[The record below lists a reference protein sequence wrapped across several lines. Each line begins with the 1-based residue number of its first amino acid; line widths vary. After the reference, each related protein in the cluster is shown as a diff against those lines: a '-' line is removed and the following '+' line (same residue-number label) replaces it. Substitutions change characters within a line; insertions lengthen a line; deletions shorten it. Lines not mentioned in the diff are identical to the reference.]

1 MSASKTLIKHLTRT
15 AEAINFSLK
24 TNGYSPLVSVPKMKT
39 LEDIENFSDNLNNI
53 IKFPHLRYLSSERV
67 ARLTK
72 SQSKYQ
78 DKT

>member
-15 AEAINFSLK
+15 TEAVNFSLK
-24 TNGYSPLVSVPKMKT
+24 SNGYSQLISVPKMET
-39 LEDIENFSDNLNNI
+39 LEDIENFSDKLNNI

-72 SQSKYQ
+72 FQSKH
-78 DKT
+78 

>member
-1 MSASKTLIKHLTRT
+1 MSASKALVKHLTRT
-15 AEAINFSLK
+15 AEAVNFSLK
-24 TNGYSPLVSVPKMKT
+24 NNGYRPLVLIPE
-39 LEDIENFSDNLNNI
+39 LETMEEIEKFSDKLNNI

-72 SQSKYQ
+72 SRSKYQ